1 MGTIKGMGIDISHF
15 HMNSKR
21 IGNIGEAKALA
32 KFVELGIPVYIPF
45 GDNESADLVA
55 EFNGKLN
62 KIQCKTT
69 AAINE
74 QSTITWNLRSTI
86 VTASNRYKIHKYT
99 SEEVDYFVL
108 YHSVLDLLLIVP
120 FSELNNK
127 ASISF
132 TYPFRIVKTASNQRN
147 YEEYIFDKHI
157 KESKLSR

>member
-1 MGTIKGMGIDISHF
+1 
-15 HMNSKR
+15 MNSKR
-21 IGNIGEAKALA
+21 LGNIGEAKALA

-74 QSTITWNLRSTI
+74 QSIITWNLRSTV
-86 VTASNRYKIHKYT
+86 VTTSNRYKVHKYT
-99 SEEVDYFVL
+99 SDEVDYFVL

-120 FSELNNK
+120 FSELNGK
-127 ASISF
+127 SSISF
-132 TYPFRIVKTASNQRN
+132 TYPFRIVKTASGQRN
-147 YEEYIFDKHI
+147 FEDFIFNESI